1 MTDYTKRM
9 LSNCQKQLQI
19 ANAERNPTLI
29 AYWTARIEVL
39 ERDAA

>member
-9 LSNCQKQLQI
+9 IANCRKQLEI
-19 ANAERNPTLI
+19 AKAERNPTLI